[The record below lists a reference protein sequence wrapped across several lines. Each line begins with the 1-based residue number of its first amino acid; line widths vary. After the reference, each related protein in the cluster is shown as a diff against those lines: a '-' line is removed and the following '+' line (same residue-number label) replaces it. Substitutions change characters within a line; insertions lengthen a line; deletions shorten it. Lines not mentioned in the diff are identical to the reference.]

1 MTWLECKQKQ
11 NLSKCL
17 PPKFL
22 FLSHLPLF
30 EPIHCFKKRFFYMD
44 PWHVSLE
51 LVSDLL
57 YLSYFYYFGRGV
69 PRPAFSVLAG
79 WKRT

>member
-1 MTWLECKQKQ
+1 
-11 NLSKCL
+11 
-17 PPKFL
+17 
-22 FLSHLPLF
+22 
-30 EPIHCFKKRFFYMD
+30 MD